1 MSEAPS
7 EARSAIMRAVKSRDT
22 RPEMAVRS
30 LAHRLGFRF
39 RLHRRS
45 LPGCPDLVFVAR
57 RKAIFVNGC
66 FWHGHDCKRGA
77 RMPKANAPYW
87 RAKIAANRSRDAR
100 VRAELA
106 TAGWES
112 LTVWECETRDAEALR
127 ARLLDFLS
135 GGSSALAL
143 RRRPSSF
150 ETGSSDPPQDE
161 GR

>member
-22 RPEMAVRS
+22 KPEMAVRS

-39 RLHRRS
+39 RLHRGS

-106 TAGWES
+106 AAGWES
-112 LTVWECETRDAEALR
+112 LTVWECETRDVEALR
-127 ARLLDFLS
+127 ARLRAFLAET
-135 GGSSALAL
+135 SSAPAL
-143 RRRPSSF
+143 RRQPRA
-150 ETGSSDPPQDE
+150 GSI
-161 GR
+161 R

>member
-22 RPEMAVRS
+22 KPEMVVRS

-77 RMPKANAPYW
+77 RPPKANAPYW
-87 RAKIAANRSRDAR
+87 RAKIAANQSRDAR

-106 TAGWES
+106 AAGWEAM
-112 LTVWECETRDAEALR
+112 TVWECETRDAEALG
-127 ARLLDFLS
+127 ARLAAFL
-135 GGSSALAL
+135 A
-143 RRRPSSF
+143 
-150 ETGSSDPPQDE
+150 ETS
-161 GR
+161 

>member
-1 MSEAPS
+1 MRPGDAMTEAPS
-7 EARSAIMRAVKSRDT
+7 ATRSAIMRAVKSRDT
-22 RPEMAVRS
+22 KPEMVVRS

-87 RAKIAANRSRDAR
+87 RAKIAGNMRRDAEA
-100 VRAELA
+100 RAALA
-106 TAGWES
+106 AAGWDA
-112 LTVWECETRDAEALR
+112 LTVWECETRDGDALR
-127 ARLLDFLS
+127 GRLAAFL
-135 GGSSALAL
+135 GG
-143 RRRPSSF
+143 
-150 ETGSSDPPQDE
+150 TG
-161 GR
+161 